1 MLDRAKHRLSLVL
14 RPNYPLSKVL
24 YIYSAFLPA
33 IAIQFNDQFRQK
45 NCRTK
50 QHVARSDSPAGTDG
64 AVLEKRVST
73 IGA

>member
-33 IAIQFNDQFRQK
+33 IAIQFNDQFQRK

-50 QHVARSDSPAGTDG
+50 QHVARSDSTAGKDG
-64 AVLEKRVST
+64 VALEKGIPT
-73 IGA
+73 IRA